1 MNFLKIAQVEEK
13 LDLSEDEELREAF
26 DIHSMIISTLQN
38 EPIVTA
44 EEVISEIDSI
54 MQVMCYT
61 HQKIERLT
69 FRILPFKRSFE
80 GKY

>member
-1 MNFLKIAQVEEK
+1 MFVFAKTYASQVHQFIEKNHLKLTQVEEK

-54 MQVMCYT
+54 MQVVCYT
-61 HQKIERLT
+61 HQN
-69 FRILPFKRSFE
+69 
-80 GKY
+80 